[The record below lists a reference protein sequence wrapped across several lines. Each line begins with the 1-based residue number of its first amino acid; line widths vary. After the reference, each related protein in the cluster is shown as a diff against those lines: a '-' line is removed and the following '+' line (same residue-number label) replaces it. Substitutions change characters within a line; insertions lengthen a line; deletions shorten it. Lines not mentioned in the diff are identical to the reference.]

1 MIGKDEWLYVLEIKV
16 TEDYRE
22 NPFLYFEELNQLI
35 NFMRIW
41 EKHSNNKCDFHISHE
56 TE

>member
-1 MIGKDEWLYVLEIKV
+1 MIGKDERAYVLEIKV

-41 EKHSNNKCDFHISHE
+41 EKHSNNKCDFYISRE
-56 TE
+56 T